1 MKTIASFGFR
11 QSFFSL
17 GQSSM
22 TAADRDHYLLAINR
36 GLNETS
42 EIDAWITAHPDT
54 KFRPGPGAAADIVD
68 SPYYTMWAN
77 YQSHRDALKALR
89 DRLNDPD
96 PVNWFS
102 LSEDEHGTFGWVS
115 VVDRVYSAF
124 QADPINL
131 TAGHWQ
137 GNTRQPDVAV
147 QTEAAAPSSNLM
159 PILLGAG
166 ALGVIGLIVWAN
178 R

>member
-1 MKTIASFGFR
+1 MKTIMSFGFR
-11 QSFFSL
+11 RGLFSL
-17 GQSSM
+17 GQASM

-36 GLNETS
+36 GLNETQ
-42 EIDAWITAHPDT
+42 EIDSWISAHPDV
-54 KFRPGPGAAADIVD
+54 KFRPGPGAPVDVVD
-68 SPYYTMWAN
+68 SPYYTMWSN

-102 LSEDEHGTFGWVS
+102 LTEDEHGTFGWVS

-124 QADPINL
+124 QADPLNL
-131 TAGHWQ
+131 TAGRWQ
-137 GNTRQPDVAV
+137 GNTRAPDLAI
-147 QTEAAAPSSNLM
+147 QTEAASSSPDLT
-159 PILLGAG
+159 PVLLGAG
-166 ALGVIGLIVWAN
+166 VLGVIGLLIWAS